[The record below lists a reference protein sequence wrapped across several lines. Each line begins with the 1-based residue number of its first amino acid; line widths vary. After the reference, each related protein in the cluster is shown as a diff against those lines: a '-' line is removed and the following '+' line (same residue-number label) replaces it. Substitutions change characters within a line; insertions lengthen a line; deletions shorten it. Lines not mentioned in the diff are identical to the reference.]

1 MAVTK
6 AFVILLYTLLENIHE
21 TPLPLQ
27 TSQGHR
33 THRGQKQKGTKKK
46 TPPQQPWKVLL
57 QHESSYPLCHTS
69 QRNANGKPLR
79 RHDLFHQ
86 TLKWAVFF
94 FFLINMTSCF
104 IFMITGEVA
113 GGKKI
118 VVVYKIPG
126 TYVYVV
132 LTITFRK

>member
-94 FFLINMTSCF
+94 FFFNKYDKLLYFYDNWRSCW
-104 IFMITGEVA
+104 
-113 GGKKI
+113 GKKNCRS
-118 VVVYKIPG
+118 V
-126 TYVYVV
+126 
-132 LTITFRK
+132 

>member
-46 TPPQQPWKVLL
+46 KHHHRNPGKFYSSMNLLTP
-57 QHESSYPLCHTS
+57 S
-69 QRNANGKPLR
+69 A
-79 RHDLFHQ
+79 
-86 TLKWAVFF
+86 TLARET
-94 FFLINMTSCF
+94 LMEN
-104 IFMITGEVA
+104 
-113 GGKKI
+113 
-118 VVVYKIPG
+118 
-126 TYVYVV
+126 
-132 LTITFRK
+132 L